1 MTTAWRLV
9 APKWAASAFDGEGAR
24 LTGGRWNTKG
34 VPLVYLAS
42 SLALAALELLV
53 HIDYRRALEAHV
65 ALSATFDEQLALYV
79 RREDLPIDWTKAEQI
94 PHTQALGDAWA
105 RSRTSAILAVPS
117 SVVPSELNYLLN
129 PEHPDAKT
137 VRVGRAEPFCF
148 DPRLLNISPRSGPD
162 HLI

>member
-9 APKWAASAFDGEGAR
+9 APRWAASAFDGEGAR

-65 ALSATFDEQLALYV
+65 ALPATFDEQLALHV
-79 RREDLPIDWTKAEQI
+79 RREDLPTDWTKAEQI
-94 PHTQALGDAWA
+94 LHTQALGDVWA
-105 RSRTSAILAVPS
+105 RSRTSVILAVPS
-117 SVVPSELNYLLN
+117 AVVPSELNYLLN
-129 PEHPDAKT
+129 PQHPDAKK
-137 VRVGRAEPFCF
+137 VQVGPSEPFHF
-148 DPRLLNISPRSGPD
+148 DPRLLKVSP
-162 HLI
+162 

>member
-9 APKWAASAFDGEGAR
+9 APRWAASAFDGEGAR

-42 SLALAALELLV
+42 SLALAALELLI
-53 HIDYRRALEAHV
+53 HIDYRRALETHV
-65 ALSATFDEQLALYV
+65 ALPATFDEHLVLHV
-79 RREDLPIDWTKAEQI
+79 RREDLATDWTKAEQL

-117 SVVPSELNYLLN
+117 AVVPSELNYLLN
-129 PEHPDAKT
+129 PQHPDAKK
-137 VRVGRAEPFCF
+137 VQVGPSEPFHF
-148 DPRLLNISPRSGPD
+148 DPRLLKVSP
-162 HLI
+162 